1 MFMQTRNKVSLP
13 WVIFIVLII
22 AILAISVLTKPST
35 EPGLGQIEEAWQV
48 IFNDYVDRD
57 KLDPQALS
65 SAAIRG
71 MLEASGDVHAAYYD
85 AEEYKALQARLDG
98 TYGGIGAVVTIDD
111 GQLTVIAPIVGT
123 PAERGGIKPRDK
135 ILEIDGEST
144 VGLTLEEAAIK
155 IQGEIGTQVTLLV
168 LHEGEENPVPLVF
181 TREEV
186 NVPSVYEE
194 VLPGNIAYVR
204 ITSFS
209 TRTDSELVSALENV
223 LGEDVKGIILDLRNN
238 PGGTLDAA
246 VSVASQFLEDGQV
259 LYSLDSKGD
268 RETWEVRDGGLATD
282 LPLAVLVNGSSASAS
297 EVVSGAIQDQERG
310 VLIGTQ
316 TFGKGSI
323 NHYRELSDGSAVYI
337 SIARWY
343 TPNGRQ
349 IEGNGLTPDIVVEM
363 TEQDIEEGKD
373 PQFDKA
379 IEYIE
384 GQVWAQVASASLSL

>member
-1 MFMQTRNKVSLP
+1 MQARNKFSLP

-71 MLEASGDVHAAYYD
+71 MIEASGDVHAAYYD
-85 AEEYKALQARLDG
+85 AEEYKALQARQNG

-111 GQLTVIAPIVGT
+111 GQLIVIAPIEGT

-155 IQGEIGTQVTLLV
+155 IQGELGTQVTLLV
-168 LHEGEENPVPLVF
+168 LHEGEESPVTLVF

-194 VLPGNIAYVR
+194 VLPEKIAYVR

>member
-1 MFMQTRNKVSLP
+1 
-13 WVIFIVLII
+13 
-22 AILAISVLTKPST
+22 
-35 EPGLGQIEEAWQV
+35 
-48 IFNDYVDRD
+48 
-57 KLDPQALS
+57 
-65 SAAIRG
+65 
-71 MLEASGDVHAAYYD
+71 
-85 AEEYKALQARLDG
+85 
-98 TYGGIGAVVTIDD
+98 
-111 GQLTVIAPIVGT
+111 
-123 PAERGGIKPRDK
+123 
-135 ILEIDGEST
+135 
-144 VGLTLEEAAIK
+144 
-155 IQGEIGTQVTLLV
+155 V

-223 LGEDVKGIILDLRNN
+223 LGEDVRGIILDLRNN

-259 LYSLDSKGD
+259 LYSLASKGD

>member
-1 MFMQTRNKVSLP
+1 MQTRNKVSLP

-22 AILAISVLTKPST
+22 AILAISVLTKPSI
-35 EPGLGQIEEAWQV
+35 EPGLVQIEEAWQV

-85 AEEYKALQARLDG
+85 AEEYKALQARQNG

-111 GQLTVIAPIVGT
+111 GQLIVIAPIEGT

-155 IQGEIGTQVTLLV
+155 IQGELGTQVTLLV
-168 LHEGEENPVPLVF
+168 LHEGEESPVTLVF

-194 VLPGNIAYVR
+194 VLPEKIAYVR

>member
-1 MFMQTRNKVSLP
+1 MQARNKFSLP

-22 AILAISVLTKPST
+22 AILAISVLTKPSI
-35 EPGLGQIEEAWQV
+35 EPGLVQIEEAWQV

-71 MLEASGDVHAAYYD
+71 MIEASGDVHAAYYD
-85 AEEYKALQARLDG
+85 AEEYKALQARQNG

-111 GQLTVIAPIVGT
+111 GQLIVIAPIEGT

-155 IQGEIGTQVTLLV
+155 IQGELGTQVTLLV
-168 LHEGEENPVPLVF
+168 LHEGEESPVTLVF

-194 VLPGNIAYVR
+194 VLPEKIAYVR

>member
-1 MFMQTRNKVSLP
+1 MQTRNKVSLP
-13 WVIFIVLII
+13 WVIFIILII

-71 MLEASGDVHAAYYD
+71 MIEASGDVHAAYYD
-85 AEEYKALQARLDG
+85 AEEYEALQARQGG
-98 TYGGIGAVVTIDD
+98 TYGGIGAVVTIDN
-111 GQLTVIAPIVGT
+111 GQLTVIAPIEGT
-123 PAERGGIKPRDK
+123 PAETGGIKPKDK
-135 ILEIDGEST
+135 ILEIAGESPA
-144 VGLTLEEAAIK
+144 GLTLEEAAVK

-168 LHEGEENPVPLVF
+168 LHEGEGNPVALVF
-181 TREEV
+181 IREEV
-186 NVPSVYEE
+186 NVPSVYKE
-194 VLPGNIAYVR
+194 VLPEKIAHVR

-209 TRTDSELVSALENV
+209 SRTESELVSALEDV
-223 LGEDVKGIILDLRNN
+223 RGEGVKGIILDLRNN

-246 VSVASQFLEDGQV
+246 VSVASQFLEGGQV

-268 RETWEVRDGGLATD
+268 KETWEVREGGLATD
-282 LPLAVLVNGSSASAS
+282 LPLAVLVNGGSASAS

-310 VLIGTQ
+310 VLIGMQ

-323 NHYRELSDGSAVYI
+323 NHYRELSDGSAIYI

-373 PQFDKA
+373 HQLDKA
-379 IEYIE
+379 IEYVE